1 MTVCKFRCTASA
13 CCIVEKKIH
22 HSYLDA
28 YKHSPVQFNTCFS
41 LKLSPELIA
50 FMHHLYVDIFLIG
63 FPYNPG
69 LAMRAPSGVGQNKL
83 GRKKEFKEY
92 CHNNPTGLALPLF

>member
-1 MTVCKFRCTASA
+1 M
-13 CCIVEKKIH
+13 EKKCH
-22 HSYLDA
+22 HSFLDA
-28 YKHSPVQFNTCFS
+28 YKHLLVQFNTCFF

-50 FMHHLYVDIFLIG
+50 FVHHLYVEIFLVA

-83 GRKKEFKEY
+83 RRKKEFKED
-92 CHNNPTGLALPLF
+92 CNTPSGVVLALF